1 MRKADRPN
9 LTENP
14 NETRRFHA
22 ADRKVSMPQAY
33 EDAGVSVEAGY
44 EVVKRIKSHVA
55 RTDRPGVVSGI
66 GGFGGLFDLAS
77 LDYKEPVLIS
87 GTDGVGTKLV
97 IAKLMDKHDTIGV
110 DCVAMC
116 VNDVVA
122 QGAQP
127 LFFLDYIAC
136 GKNDP
141 TVLEQ
146 VVSGVA
152 DGCVQAGAALI
163 GGETA
168 EMPGMY
174 DADEYDLAGF
184 TVGCA
189 ERSQIVDGSAIRAG
203 DVLIGL
209 PSTGVH
215 SNVFSLVR
223 KALFERAGY
232 TVHTR
237 LPELGDRELGDVLLT
252 PTKIYV
258 NALMP
263 LFEANLVHGVAHITG
278 GGFIENVPRMLPDGL
293 AAHID
298 LDAWQVPPIF
308 DVIEKA
314 GDVDHME
321 MYNIFNMGIGMVVAV
336 PADRVD
342 EVMNLLDHAGEAAY
356 RIGAVVEKSDRD
368 VELV

>member
-1 MRKADRPN
+1 
-9 LTENP
+9 
-14 NETRRFHA
+14 
-22 ADRKVSMPQAY
+22 MPKAY
-33 EDAGVSVEAGY
+33 ENAGVSVEAGY

-55 RTDRPGVVSGI
+55 RTNRPGVVGGI

-77 LDYKEPVLIS
+77 LHYQEPVLIS
-87 GTDGVGTKLV
+87 GTDGVGTKLAV
-97 IAKLMDKHDTIGV
+97 AHMVGKHDTIGI

-122 QGAQP
+122 AGAQP

-136 GKNDP
+136 GKNNP
-141 TVLEQ
+141 EVLEQ

-174 DADEYDLAGF
+174 DPDEYDLAGF

-189 ERSQIVDGSAIRAG
+189 ERSSIVDGSTIHEG

-215 SNVFSLVR
+215 SNGFSLVR
-223 KALFERAGY
+223 KALFEQAGY
-232 TVHTR
+232 TVDTR
-237 LPELGDRELGDVLLT
+237 LPELDNQPLGEVLLT

-258 NALMP
+258 KAVMP
-263 LFEANLVHGVAHITG
+263 LFEAGLVQGVAHITG
-278 GGFIENVPRMLPDGL
+278 GGFIENVPRMIPDGL
-293 AAHID
+293 AARIEIGSWPV
-298 LDAWQVPPIF
+298 LPIF
-308 DVIEKA
+308 DVIEQA
-314 GDVDHME
+314 GHVDHME
-321 MYNIFNMGIGMVVAV
+321 MFNIFNMGIGMVVAV
-336 PADRVD
+336 REDRVD
-342 EVMNLLDHAGEAAY
+342 EAMNILRNNGEHAY
-356 RIGAVVEKSDRD
+356 RIGSIGAKNNED
-368 VELV
+368 VELIEA

>member
-1 MRKADRPN
+1 
-9 LTENP
+9 
-14 NETRRFHA
+14 
-22 ADRKVSMPQAY
+22 MPQAY
-33 EDAGVSVEAGY
+33 ENAGVSVEAGY

-55 RTDRPGVVSGI
+55 RTDRLGVVSGI

-77 LDYKEPVLIS
+77 LNYKEPVLIS

-97 IAKLMDKHDTIGV
+97 IAKLMGKHDTIGV

-141 TVLEQ
+141 AVLEQ

-174 DADEYDLAGF
+174 DEDEYDLAGF
-184 TVGCA
+184 TVGCV
-189 ERSQIVDGSAIRAG
+189 ERSAIVDGSAIAEG

-215 SNVFSLVR
+215 SNGFSLVR
-223 KALFERAGY
+223 KALFEQAGY
-232 TVHTR
+232 TVETR
-237 LPELGDRELGDVLLT
+237 LPELGDRTLGDVLLT

-258 NALMP
+258 KALMP
-263 LFEANLVHGVAHITG
+263 LFEAGLVHGVAHITG
-278 GGFIENVPRMLPDGL
+278 GGFIENVPRMLPEGL
-293 AAHID
+293 AARIE
-298 LDAWQVPPIF
+298 LGSWPVQPIF
-308 DVIEKA
+308 DVIERA
-314 GDVDHME
+314 GSVDHME
-321 MYNIFNMGIGMVVAV
+321 MFNIFNMGIGMVVAV
-336 PADRVD
+336 PADRED
-342 EVMNLLDHAGEAAY
+342 EVMNLLANAGEQGY
-356 RIGAVVEKSDRD
+356 RIGSVVARGSDG
-368 VELV
+368 VELA

>member
-1 MRKADRPN
+1 
-9 LTENP
+9 
-14 NETRRFHA
+14 
-22 ADRKVSMPQAY
+22 MPQAY
-33 EDAGVSVEAGY
+33 ENAGVSVEAGY

-55 RTDRPGVVSGI
+55 RTDRLGVVSGI

-77 LDYKEPVLIS
+77 LNYKEPVLIS

-97 IAKLMDKHDTIGV
+97 IAKLMGKHDTIGV

-141 TVLEQ
+141 AVLEQ

-174 DADEYDLAGF
+174 DEDEYDLAGF
-184 TVGCA
+184 TVGCV
-189 ERSQIVDGSAIRAG
+189 ERSKIVDGSAIAEG

-215 SNVFSLVR
+215 SNGFSLVR
-223 KALFERAGY
+223 KALFEQAGY
-232 TVHTR
+232 TVETR
-237 LPELGDRELGDVLLT
+237 LPELGDRTLGDVLLT

-258 NALMP
+258 KALMP
-263 LFEANLVHGVAHITG
+263 LFEAGLVHGVAHITG
-278 GGFIENVPRMLPDGL
+278 GGFIENVPRMLPEGL
-293 AAHID
+293 AARIE
-298 LDAWQVPPIF
+298 LGSWPVPPIF
-308 DVIEKA
+308 DVIERA

-321 MYNIFNMGIGMVVAV
+321 MFNIFNMGIGMVVAV
-336 PADRVD
+336 PADRED
-342 EVMNLLDHAGEAAY
+342 EVMNLLANAGEQGY
-356 RIGAVVEKSDRD
+356 RIGSVVARGSDG
-368 VELV
+368 VELA

>member
-1 MRKADRPN
+1 
-9 LTENP
+9 
-14 NETRRFHA
+14 
-22 ADRKVSMPQAY
+22 MPQAY
-33 EDAGVSVEAGY
+33 ENAGVSVEAGY

-55 RTDRPGVVSGI
+55 RTDRLGVVSGI

-77 LDYKEPVLIS
+77 LNYKEPVLIS

-97 IAKLMDKHDTIGV
+97 IAKLMGKHDTIGV

-141 TVLEQ
+141 AVLEQ

-174 DADEYDLAGF
+174 DEDEYDLAGF
-184 TVGCA
+184 TVGCV
-189 ERSQIVDGSAIRAG
+189 ERSKIVDGSAIAEG

-215 SNVFSLVR
+215 SNGFSLVR
-223 KALFERAGY
+223 KALFEQAGY
-232 TVHTR
+232 TVETR
-237 LPELGDRELGDVLLT
+237 LPELGDRTLGDVLLT

-258 NALMP
+258 KALMP
-263 LFEANLVHGVAHITG
+263 LFEADLVHGVAHITG
-278 GGFIENVPRMLPDGL
+278 GGFIENVPRMLPEGL
-293 AAHID
+293 AARIE
-298 LDAWQVPPIF
+298 LGSWPVPPIF
-308 DVIEKA
+308 DVIERT

-321 MYNIFNMGIGMVVAV
+321 MFNIFNMGIGMVMAV
-336 PADRVD
+336 PADRED
-342 EVMNLLDHAGEAAY
+342 EVMNLLANAGEQGY
-356 RIGAVVEKSDRD
+356 RIGSVVARGSDG
-368 VELV
+368 VELA

>member
-1 MRKADRPN
+1 M
-9 LTENP
+9 
-14 NETRRFHA
+14 
-22 ADRKVSMPQAY
+22 
-33 EDAGVSVEAGY
+33 
-44 EVVKRIKSHVA
+44 
-55 RTDRPGVVSGI
+55 
-66 GGFGGLFDLAS
+66 
-77 LDYKEPVLIS
+77 LIS

-97 IAKLMDKHDTIGV
+97 IAKLMGKHDTIGV

-141 TVLEQ
+141 AVLEQ

-174 DADEYDLAGF
+174 DEDEYDLAGF
-184 TVGCA
+184 TVGCV
-189 ERSQIVDGSAIRAG
+189 ERSKIVDGSAIAEG

-215 SNVFSLVR
+215 SNGFSLVR
-223 KALFERAGY
+223 KALFEQAGY
-232 TVHTR
+232 TVETR
-237 LPELGDRELGDVLLT
+237 LPELGDRTLGDVLLT

-258 NALMP
+258 KALMP
-263 LFEANLVHGVAHITG
+263 LFEADLVHGVAHITG
-278 GGFIENVPRMLPDGL
+278 GGFIENVPRMLPEGL
-293 AAHID
+293 AARSE
-298 LDAWQVPPIF
+298 LGSWPVPPIF
-308 DVIEKA
+308 DVIERA
-314 GDVDHME
+314 GSVDHME
-321 MYNIFNMGIGMVVAV
+321 MFNIFNMGIGMVVAV
-336 PADRVD
+336 PADRED
-342 EVMNLLDHAGEAAY
+342 EVMNLLANAGEQGY
-356 RIGAVVEKSDRD
+356 RIGSVVARGSDG

>member
-1 MRKADRPN
+1 
-9 LTENP
+9 
-14 NETRRFHA
+14 
-22 ADRKVSMPQAY
+22 MPQAY
-33 EDAGVSVEAGY
+33 ENAGVSVEAGY

-55 RTDRPGVVSGI
+55 RTDRLGVVSGI

-77 LDYKEPVLIS
+77 LNYKEPVLIS

-97 IAKLMDKHDTIGV
+97 IAKLMGKHDTIGV

-141 TVLEQ
+141 AVLEQ

-174 DADEYDLAGF
+174 DEDEYDLAGF
-184 TVGCA
+184 TVGCV
-189 ERSQIVDGSAIRAG
+189 ERSKIVDGSAIAEG

-215 SNVFSLVR
+215 SNGFSLVR
-223 KALFERAGY
+223 KALFEQAGY
-232 TVHTR
+232 TVETR
-237 LPELGDRELGDVLLT
+237 LPELGDRTLGDVLLT

-258 NALMP
+258 KALMP
-263 LFEANLVHGVAHITG
+263 LFEAGLVHGVAHITG
-278 GGFIENVPRMLPDGL
+278 GGFIENVPRMLPEGL
-293 AAHID
+293 AARIE
-298 LDAWQVPPIF
+298 LGSWPVPPIF
-308 DVIEKA
+308 DVIERA
-314 GDVDHME
+314 DSVDHME
-321 MYNIFNMGIGMVVAV
+321 MFNIFNMGIGMVVAV
-336 PADRVD
+336 PADRED
-342 EVMNLLDHAGEAAY
+342 EVMNLLANAGEQGY
-356 RIGAVVEKSDRD
+356 RIGSVVARGSDD
-368 VELV
+368 VELA

>member
-1 MRKADRPN
+1 
-9 LTENP
+9 
-14 NETRRFHA
+14 
-22 ADRKVSMPQAY
+22 MPQAY
-33 EDAGVSVEAGY
+33 ENAGVSVEAGY

-55 RTDRPGVVSGI
+55 RTDRLGVVSGI

-77 LDYKEPVLIS
+77 LNYKEPVLIS

-97 IAKLMDKHDTIGV
+97 IAKLMGKHDTIGV

-141 TVLEQ
+141 AVLEQ

-174 DADEYDLAGF
+174 DEDEYDLAGF
-184 TVGCA
+184 TVGCV
-189 ERSQIVDGSAIRAG
+189 ERSKIVDGSAIAEG

-215 SNVFSLVR
+215 SNGFSLVR
-223 KALFERAGY
+223 KALFEQAGY
-232 TVHTR
+232 TVETR
-237 LPELGDRELGDVLLT
+237 LPELGDRTLGDVLLT

-258 NALMP
+258 KALMP
-263 LFEANLVHGVAHITG
+263 LFEADLVHGVAHITG
-278 GGFIENVPRMLPDGL
+278 GGFIENVPRMLPEGL
-293 AAHID
+293 AARIE
-298 LDAWQVPPIF
+298 LGSWPVPPIF
-308 DVIEKA
+308 DVIERA
-314 GDVDHME
+314 GSVDHME
-321 MYNIFNMGIGMVVAV
+321 MFNIFNMGIGMVVAV
-336 PADRVD
+336 PADRED
-342 EVMNLLDHAGEAAY
+342 EVMNLLANAGEQGY
-356 RIGAVVEKSDRD
+356 RIGSVVARGSDG
-368 VELV
+368 VELVSRGSERLWIDSNDS

>member
-1 MRKADRPN
+1 
-9 LTENP
+9 
-14 NETRRFHA
+14 
-22 ADRKVSMPQAY
+22 MPQAY
-33 EDAGVSVEAGY
+33 ENAGVSVEAGY

-55 RTDRPGVVSGI
+55 RTDRLGVVSGI

-77 LDYKEPVLIS
+77 LNYKEPVLIS

-97 IAKLMDKHDTIGV
+97 IAKLMGKHDTIGV

-141 TVLEQ
+141 AVLEQ

-174 DADEYDLAGF
+174 DEDEYDLAGF
-184 TVGCA
+184 TVGCV
-189 ERSQIVDGSAIRAG
+189 ERSAIVDGSAIAEG

-215 SNVFSLVR
+215 SNGFSLVR
-223 KALFERAGY
+223 KALFEQAGY
-232 TVHTR
+232 TVETR
-237 LPELGDRELGDVLLT
+237 LPELGDRTLGDVLLT

-258 NALMP
+258 KALMP
-263 LFEANLVHGVAHITG
+263 LFEADLVHGVAHITG
-278 GGFIENVPRMLPDGL
+278 GGFIENVPRMLPEGL
-293 AAHID
+293 AARIE
-298 LDAWQVPPIF
+298 LGSWPVPPIF
-308 DVIEKA
+308 DVIERA
-314 GDVDHME
+314 GSVDHME
-321 MYNIFNMGIGMVVAV
+321 MFNIFNMGIGMVVAV
-336 PADRVD
+336 PADRED
-342 EVMNLLDHAGEAAY
+342 EVMNLLANAGEQGY
-356 RIGAVVEKSDRD
+356 RIGSVVARGSDD
-368 VELV
+368 VELA

>member
-1 MRKADRPN
+1 
-9 LTENP
+9 
-14 NETRRFHA
+14 
-22 ADRKVSMPQAY
+22 MPQAY
-33 EDAGVSVEAGY
+33 ENAGVSVEAGY

-55 RTDRPGVVSGI
+55 RTDRLGVVSGI

-77 LDYKEPVLIS
+77 LNYKEPVLIS

-97 IAKLMDKHDTIGV
+97 IAKLMGKHDTIGV

-136 GKNDP
+136 GKNNP
-141 TVLEQ
+141 AVLEQ

-174 DADEYDLAGF
+174 DEDEYDLAGF
-184 TVGCA
+184 TVGCV
-189 ERSQIVDGSAIRAG
+189 ERSAIVDGSAIAEG

-215 SNVFSLVR
+215 SNGFSLVR
-223 KALFERAGY
+223 KALFEQAGY
-232 TVHTR
+232 TVETR
-237 LPELGDRELGDVLLT
+237 LPELGDRTLGDVLLT

-258 NALMP
+258 KALMP
-263 LFEANLVHGVAHITG
+263 LFEAGLVHGVAHITG
-278 GGFIENVPRMLPDGL
+278 GGFIENVPRMLPEGL
-293 AAHID
+293 AARIE
-298 LDAWQVPPIF
+298 LGSWPVPPIF
-308 DVIEKA
+308 DVIERA
-314 GDVDHME
+314 GSVDHME
-321 MYNIFNMGIGMVVAV
+321 MFNIFNMGIGMVVAV
-336 PADRVD
+336 PADRED
-342 EVMNLLDHAGEAAY
+342 EVMNLLANAGEQGY
-356 RIGAVVEKSDRD
+356 RIGSVVARGSDG
-368 VELV
+368 VELA

>member
-1 MRKADRPN
+1 
-9 LTENP
+9 
-14 NETRRFHA
+14 
-22 ADRKVSMPQAY
+22 MPQAY
-33 EDAGVSVEAGY
+33 ENAGVSVEAGY

-55 RTDRPGVVSGI
+55 RTDRLGVVSGI

-77 LDYKEPVLIS
+77 LNYKEPVLIS

-97 IAKLMDKHDTIGV
+97 IAKLMGKHDTIGV

-141 TVLEQ
+141 AVLEQ

-174 DADEYDLAGF
+174 DEDEYDLAGF
-184 TVGCA
+184 TVGCV
-189 ERSQIVDGSAIRAG
+189 ERSKIVDGSAIAEG

-215 SNVFSLVR
+215 SNGFSLVR
-223 KALFERAGY
+223 KALFEQAGY
-232 TVHTR
+232 TVETR
-237 LPELGDRELGDVLLT
+237 LPELGDRTLGDVLLT

-258 NALMP
+258 KALMP
-263 LFEANLVHGVAHITG
+263 LFEAGLVHGVAHITG
-278 GGFIENVPRMLPDGL
+278 GGFIENVPRMLPEGL
-293 AAHID
+293 AARIE
-298 LDAWQVPPIF
+298 LGSWPVPPIF
-308 DVIEKA
+308 DVIERT

-321 MYNIFNMGIGMVVAV
+321 MFNIFNMGIGMVVAV
-336 PADRVD
+336 PADRED
-342 EVMNLLDHAGEAAY
+342 EVMNLLANAGEQGY
-356 RIGAVVEKSDRD
+356 RIGSVVARGSDG
-368 VELV
+368 VELA